1 MTIVVDCP
9 GFTRG
14 VSATATVKLCSPS
27 TTSSDKIVM
36 DTVTVWPSET
46 PAGSVTVRTCW
57 KSSPET
63 VNIWR

>member
-9 GFTRG
+9 GVTRG

-27 TTSSDKIVM
+27 TTSSDNIVR
-36 DTVTVWPSET
+36 DTSTVWPSET

-57 KSSPET
+57 KSSPAT